1 MCTHGFQFAPDAHGY
16 VVTLGYPLIERL
28 AKNLTDVVHLPGQ
41 PRVLPVAKPERARLA
56 ACFACLH
63 AEYQGTR
70 EHRSSIMDAML
81 TSLMIWI
88 SRQLSDEAAAQ
99 TPAAPAAAGTCTTPP
114 SLNPAQR
121 HLALFGELIEKHYQ
135 QYGSVAQYAAQI
147 GITPAHLN
155 VLCREQVGQ
164 SALSLI
170 HQRRLLEAKRMLVYT
185 AMNIHTISDALA
197 FNNPAYFTRFFR
209 RLTGLSPR
217 EFREQAADLLK
228 PV

>member
-1 MCTHGFQFAPDAHGY
+1 
-16 VVTLGYPLIERL
+16 LG
-28 AKNLTDVVHLPGQ
+28 KNLTDVVHIPGQ
-41 PRVLPVAKPERARLA
+41 PRVLPVDKPERAQLA

-63 AEYQGTR
+63 AEYQSTR
-70 EHRSSIMDAML
+70 EHRNSVMNAML

-88 SRQLSDEAAAQ
+88 SRQLSNEASAQ
-99 TPAAPAAAGTCTTPP
+99 ASLVSSAAGTHATPQ

-121 HLALFGELIEKHYQ
+121 HLALFSELIEKHYQ

-155 VLCREQVGQ
+155 VLCRAQVGQ

-185 AMNIHTISDALA
+185 SMSIHTISDALA
-197 FNNPAYFTRFFR
+197 FNDPAYFTRFFH

-217 EFREQAADLLK
+217 AFRAQAADLLK
-228 PV
+228 P